1 MAISEQFERHFAT
14 GVTTVARC
22 WIMTRKDG
30 EVYGFTDHDRD
41 LMVGTVLCKAD
52 TGLTAHALE
61 QTTGL
66 SVDNTEALGMLSDAS
81 ITEKDIRAGRFDG
94 ALVEAWLVNW
104 ETPSQTYLQF
114 RGSVGELTREAG
126 GFRAELVGQ
135 TEKLNTAQGRVYQKP
150 CGAILGD
157 ARCRV
162 DMSDPSHFAET
173 VAVENKNEIEFIFD
187 GLSGFADGW
196 FERGRLCVKTGEGA
210 GLTGVI
216 RKDTPLPN
224 GTRKIELWE
233 AIRADMQLV
242 DVVRLEVGCGK
253 RADECRNKFDNFL
266 NFQGFPN
273 IPGEDWL
280 MSYPIAFEQN
290 DGSSLK
296 ADTTITD
303 AIANGS
309 SS

>member
-1 MAISEQFERHFAT
+1 MPISEQFENHFAT

-30 EVYGFTDHDRD
+30 ETYGFTDHDRD

-66 SVDNTEALGMLSDAS
+66 SVDNTEALGMLNDAS

-157 ARCRV
+157 ARCKV
-162 DMSDPSHFAET
+162 DLSDPAHFAE
-173 VAVENKNEIEFIFD
+173 VSAIENKSEISFIFE
-187 GLSGFADGW
+187 GLSGFAEGW
-196 FERGRLCVKTGEGA
+196 FERGRLIVKTGEGA
-210 GLTGVI
+210 GLIGVV
-216 RKDTPLPN
+216 RKDTVLE
-224 GTRKIELWE
+224 GGKRKIELWE
-233 AIRADMQLV
+233 AIRAEMQLS
-242 DVVRLEVGCGK
+242 DLIRLEVGCSK
-253 RADECRNKFDNFL
+253 RSAECQSKFANFL
-266 NFQGFPN
+266 NFQGFPD

-280 MSYPIAFEQN
+280 MSYPVASEQN
-290 DGSSLK
+290 DGGALTPKSR
-296 ADTTITD
+296 
-303 AIANGS
+303 
-309 SS
+309 